1 VPDLALTKMAKL
13 GVVTEQW
20 MKQTDVTVS
29 AVQCWTSLE
38 RESGH
43 RAVHCDEHDE
53 RQSAFE
59 RLRSGCVPAR

>member
-29 AVQCWTSLE
+29 AVQCWTVAG
-38 RESGH
+38 RESGIV
-43 RAVHCDEHDE
+43 RA
-53 RQSAFE
+53 
-59 RLRSGCVPAR
+59 L